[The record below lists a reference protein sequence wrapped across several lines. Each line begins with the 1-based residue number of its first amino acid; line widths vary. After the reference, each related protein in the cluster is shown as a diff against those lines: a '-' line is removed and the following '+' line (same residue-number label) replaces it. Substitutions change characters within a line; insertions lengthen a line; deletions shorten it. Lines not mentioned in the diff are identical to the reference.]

1 MTDRL
6 KPADTVLLG
15 KTFTADPQRPL
26 AHGVALRNGII
37 TAVGSADELAHHT
50 GATTSVVECGG
61 LIAPAFHDA
70 HIHLLEGSLFDCGVN
85 LHDVEPAQYL
95 DVVGA
100 AASQLP
106 AGAWV
111 RGGGW
116 SMAAFPGGS
125 PDRRHLD
132 AVVGGRPAYLT
143 ARDGHTAWVSTR
155 TLELCGIDSSTSDPL
170 GGRVERGRDGE
181 PSGALHETA
190 MKLVSAQL
198 PQVTGAEWAQALELG
213 QRYLHSLG
221 IVGWQDARLSPEML
235 RAYLD
240 AETSGRLSAYVA
252 AAMHWNPAV
261 GANQIDGLLDS
272 RRLATGS
279 LVSAEM
285 VKLFVDGVVENGTA
299 ALHRPYV
306 ATESHGAPLF
316 DDAEL
321 RSAIGS
327 CVGEGFHVHVHAVGD
342 AGTTRALDAFEAV
355 RRQSMRS
362 GLRHQICHLQVVADS
377 DVSRFAALDVI
388 ANVQALWACR
398 DEQNV
403 SLCAPRLG
411 PDRFEQQYR
420 FGDLAR
426 SGARLAFGSDWR
438 VSTPHPL
445 SQIEV
450 AITRQPP
457 GDSVTAKL
465 GEGQELS
472 LTTGLLGFTREAAYA
487 AGVEGRTGTL
497 SAGRSAD
504 VVVLNADPFTVAPHD
519 LASVEADMT
528 LFQGRV
534 VFERSAASSMH

>member
-1 MTDRL
+1 VSEALR
-6 KPADTVLLG
+6 PADTILLG
-15 KTFTADPQRPL
+15 RTFTADPQRPM
-26 AHGVALRNGII
+26 AHGVAMRDGII
-37 TAVGSADELAHHT
+37 TAVGSADELADHT
-50 GATTSVVECGG
+50 GPATDVVKCGG
-61 LIAPAFHDA
+61 LIVPAFHDA

-95 DVVGA
+95 DVIGA
-100 AASQLP
+100 AAAQLP
-106 AGAWV
+106 PGAWV

-116 SMAAFPGGS
+116 SMAAFPAGS
-125 PDRRHLD
+125 PDRRWLD
-132 AVVGGRPAYLT
+132 DVVGGRPAYLT

-155 TLELCGIDSSTSDPL
+155 TLELAGIDSGTTDPT
-170 GGRVERGRDGE
+170 GGRIERDGDGE

-190 MKLVSAQL
+190 MKLVASQL
-198 PQVTGAEWAQALELG
+198 PVITDAEWAQALELG

-235 RAYLD
+235 GAYLD
-240 AETSGRLSAYVA
+240 AESSGRLSAYVA
-252 AAMHWNPAV
+252 AAMHWNPAQ
-261 GANQIDGLLDS
+261 GTDQIDGLLHS

-279 LVSAEM
+279 LVSAGM
-285 VKLFVDGVVENGTA
+285 VKLFVDGVVENETA
-299 ALHRPYV
+299 ALHQPYV
-306 ATESHGAPLF
+306 ATDSHGAPLF

-321 RSAIGS
+321 HAAIGS
-327 CVGEGFHVHVHAVGD
+327 CVDEGFNVHVHAVGD

-355 RRQSMRS
+355 RRQSARS
-362 GLRHQICHLQVVADS
+362 GLRHQICHLQVVADA
-377 DVSRFAALDVI
+377 DVPRFAALDVI

-438 VSTPHPL
+438 VSTPQPL
-445 SQIEV
+445 AQIEV

-457 GDSVTAKL
+457 GDGVTAKL
-465 GEGQELS
+465 GAGQELS

-487 AGVEGRTGTL
+487 AGLEERTGTL
-497 SAGRSAD
+497 STGRNAD
-504 VVVLNADPFTVAPHD
+504 VVVLTADPFTVAPHD

-528 LFQGRV
+528 VFQGRV
-534 VFERSAASSMH
+534 VFTR